1 MRRHI
6 GSVSCNA
13 NFRHLIRRQEL
24 LRRQSPVGVTSG
36 LYQGLT
42 GLGLSVLGAVAGV
55 ADQPLQGIFA
65 IAGGEDNL
73 SNMQMLS
80 QVRLFSRRLC
90 SARLAHESWE
100 LSIRL
105 AE

>member
-1 MRRHI
+1 M
-6 GSVSCNA
+6 
-13 NFRHLIRRQEL
+13 

-65 IAGGEDNL
+65 LAGGEDNL
-73 SNMQMLS
+73 SNMQILS
-80 QVRLFSRRLC
+80 QVRLFFLVSIVLSDRMAFCVTQTYCRT
-90 SARLAHESWE
+90 E
-100 LSIRL
+100 L
-105 AE
+105 